1 MSLVPLAPFLNSL
14 GMTGLARPRPTIYA
28 VRPQQFLYFFPLP
41 HGHGSLRPTFG
52 SSRRTVLGV
61 ASSPPTRGGCCARGG
76 PNGLACAARARL
88 PPTTDCNS
96 DADGSFRIS
105 GGDRRAGRRGGGGP
119 VGSLRIG
126 RSHQR

>member
-52 SSRRTVLGV
+52 SSRRTVLTG
-61 ASSPPTRGGCCARGG
+61 ASSPPTREGC
-76 PNGLACAARARL
+76 RAE
-88 PPTTDCNS
+88 PPA
-96 DADGSFRIS
+96 ADGLLRAGAAPAKAGAGSSPPPLRMS
-105 GGDRRAGRRGGGGP
+105 GEERRGAGRRVAGGAVRMG
-119 VGSLRIG
+119 
-126 RSHQR
+126 